1 MHVIY
6 MHVVARGAWASADP
20 RSGPGKRDTPNRA
33 SMVCCHDKTRKPGRA
48 PLSARIVAKVM
59 DLTCS
64 EPPGHVTHWTGR
76 AMSIALKNAA
86 C

>member
-6 MHVVARGAWASADP
+6 MHVAARGAWASADP
-20 RSGPGKRDTPNRA
+20 RSGPGKGDTRNRA
-33 SMVCCHDKTRKPGRA
+33 SLVCCDKTPSHA
-48 PLSARIVAKVM
+48 ALRISGSVLAKVM
-59 DLTCS
+59 DLICS

>member
-33 SMVCCHDKTRKPGRA
+33 SMVCCATRRA
-48 PLSARIVAKVM
+48 SHAALRISARVLAKVM
-59 DLTCS
+59 DLICS

-76 AMSIALKNAA
+76 AMSKALKNAA

>member
-6 MHVVARGAWASADP
+6 MHARGAWASADQ

-33 SMVCCHDKTRKPGRA
+33 SMVCCATRRASHAALRISGRV
-48 PLSARIVAKVM
+48 LAKVM
-59 DLTCS
+59 DLICS